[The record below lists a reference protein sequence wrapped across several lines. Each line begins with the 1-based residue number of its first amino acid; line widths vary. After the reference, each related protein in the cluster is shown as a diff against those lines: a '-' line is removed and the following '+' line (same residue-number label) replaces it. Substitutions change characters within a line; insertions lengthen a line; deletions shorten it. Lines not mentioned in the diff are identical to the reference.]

1 MKDLISVIVP
11 VYNAE
16 KYLKKCVE
24 SIRNQTYKN
33 FELILIDDGST
44 DATREICDL
53 FEAADARVFVVHV
66 KNGGA
71 GKARNIGLSYA
82 RGKYISFVDSD
93 DYIDER
99 CLEILYNDI
108 KQHHVMAAFVQV
120 KWISKEIEYS
130 NRKRGIAKL
139 YNKDEFMQEFLNQ
152 KILNWSVCGALY
164 DKTVFDKILFPE
176 DRFSEDMWVK
186 FFLMTHLRKIVID
199 ETELY
204 YYVIHKGS
212 KMTSDFRMEKLDK
225 LEVYKKQAVYVRH
238 NYPELYDKAKE
249 QYYVNLFD
257 ITGSMVA
264 AGKFDHSKI
273 QRKMLAKIRKHF
285 GEIFQSTHLVWKAQI
300 LLVALCIHPKMYR
313 MVMKM
318 RK

>member
-1 MKDLISVIVP
+1 MKDLISVIIP
-11 VYNAE
+11 VYNTE
-16 KYLKKCVE
+16 KYLGKCLNSVL
-24 SIRNQTYKN
+24 SQTYTKI
-33 FELILIDDGST
+33 EVILIDDGSL
-44 DATREICDL
+44 DSSGKICDTYAL
-53 FEAADARVFVVHV
+53 SDTRVRVLHIE
-66 KNGGA
+66 NEGA
-71 GKARNIGLSYA
+71 GKARNIGLANASGTYVTF
-82 RGKYISFVDSD
+82 IDSD
-93 DYIDER
+93 DFVRKEY
-99 CLEILYNDI
+99 LEVLYKNI
-108 KQHHVMAAFVQV
+108 KKYNVSASFIGMKNINENEECFNGKEGHPRLFLRKEFFPKFVNQ
-120 KWISKEIEYS
+120 E
-130 NRKRGIAKL
+130 KL
-139 YNKDEFMQEFLNQ
+139 NF
-152 KILNWSVCGALY
+152 SVCGALY

-264 AGKFDHSKI
+264 TGKFDQSEMQKEMISK
-273 QRKMLAKIRKHF
+273 ARKHF
-285 GEIFQSTHLVWKAQI
+285 EKIFHSTQLVWKAKI
-300 LLVALCIHPKMYR
+300 LLVALCIHPKVYR
-313 MVMKM
+313 LIM
-318 RK
+318 RFRK